1 MSAEDSVSELVRLLQ
16 GHPDECN
23 WTGGLSAEDI
33 ASAEEQLGASFPP
46 SYRKFLSE
54 LGSCEADGTD
64 FLGIYRTPPMGDAL
78 LGTVHETL
86 EAREDPRFPRELL
99 VIQYDEMGG
108 LVSLDSSRTDE
119 SGEAPVVVWDP
130 GAADR
135 GGPEELAPDFG
146 TYALRQCSRAL
157 RVG

>member
-1 MSAEDSVSELVRLLQ
+1 MSAEDSVSELVRLLED
-16 GHPDECN
+16 HPEESN

-33 ASAEEQLGASFPP
+33 SSAEEQLGVQFPP

-54 LGSCEADGTD
+54 LGSCEADGTE

-86 EAREDPRFPRELL
+86 QAREDSRFPAELL
-99 VIQYDEMGG
+99 VIQYDGMGG
-108 LVSLDSSRTDE
+108 FVSLDASRTDE
-119 SGEAPVVVWDP
+119 AGETPVVVWDP

-146 TYALRQCSRAL
+146 TYALRQCTRAL
-157 RVG
+157 GGN